1 MFQSD
6 FFFVTWNWNFF
17 FGFFWSS
24 SQLLINTQKHSQ
36 NFTLHT
42 QHERKNLSVL
52 SHLFLYQ
59 TQGQVV
65 FHTRYYNH
73 HQSSSVVCAP
83 FHRLYLFIGR
93 ERERERER
101 GRDRLGIEHVRVD
114 RIESNR
120 SIAFIVSIDFLLERE
135 ACSREKAAVR
145 VDIGLSRLSYRSIA
159 RAFFLSSIGRK

>member
-17 FGFFWSS
+17 FLIFLVLLNCSS
-24 SQLLINTQKHSQ
+24 STPKNTLKILLSTHKN
-36 NFTLHT
+36 
-42 QHERKNLSVL
+42 ERKNLSVL

-101 GRDRLGIEHVRVD
+101 QRSPWDRARSRGSN
-114 RIESNR
+114 RIESIDR
-120 SIAFIVSIDFLLERE
+120 LYSIDRFS
-135 ACSREKAAVR
+135 SR
-145 VDIGLSRLSYRSIA
+145 A
-159 RAFFLSSIGRK
+159 RGVFP

>member
-42 QHERKNLSVL
+42 QKRKEKFECSLS
-52 SHLFLYQ
+52 SFLYQ
-59 TQGQVV
+59 TKGQVV

-101 GRDRLGIEHVRVD
+101 QRSPWDRARSRGSN
-114 RIESNR
+114 RIESIDR
-120 SIAFIVSIDFLLERE
+120 LYSIDRFS
-135 ACSREKAAVR
+135 SR
-145 VDIGLSRLSYRSIA
+145 A
-159 RAFFLSSIGRK
+159 RGVFP